1 MSRCFYVKCEDG
13 FVNLEAV
20 QENTQEVLNEGY
32 TVKMEE
38 YEPTEGQGGCFYI
51 EGESSR
57 GVHVYKEDDN
67 ILVKINILCNYSDYV
82 VARIILDMFSQV
94 FEQDVLDDENEVI
107 NVREY
112 FTDEKIQKLREEDAN
127 NFYTVLKTVVE
138 DNIQIPGLIRSVY
151 FGKNLTKIL
160 SNHENDPKAMV
171 AILDMTMQRVQYALP
186 DFNMPGVLL
195 VRPQDSDNE
204 KDFKKI
210 RVMSEGHDYILQDY
224 DYLAIYIDDEN
235 ADTNKKLIFIDN
247 KDLIE
252 IISQIDSE
260 YTKMEVVDDFTV
272 VFPKLEGK
280 EWQKFVEL
288 ARPKNHKELLD

>member
-1 MSRCFYVKCEDG
+1 MSRCFYIKCEDG

-20 QENTQEVLNEGY
+20 QENVQKLLNEGY

-127 NFYTVLKTVVE
+127 NFYREPLK
-138 DNIQIPGLIRSVY
+138 I
-151 FGKNLTKIL
+151 
-160 SNHENDPKAMV
+160 
-171 AILDMTMQRVQYALP
+171 AIFRGN
-186 DFNMPGVLL
+186 F
-195 VRPQDSDNE
+195 
-204 KDFKKI
+204 
-210 RVMSEGHDYILQDY
+210 
-224 DYLAIYIDDEN
+224 EN
-235 ADTNKKLIFIDN
+235 ATF
-247 KDLIE
+247 
-252 IISQIDSE
+252 
-260 YTKMEVVDDFTV
+260 
-272 VFPKLEGK
+272 
-280 EWQKFVEL
+280 
-288 ARPKNHKELLD
+288 